1 MRRGVVRY
9 HGHMSASRL
18 FSPRSWPIVAKL
30 GAVLLLTAIA
40 PLALAVAFAGIES
53 RSALELKSRQNLELL
68 AGVTASR
75 LDQLISDTAG
85 TIRQIALDDAII
97 RLCDAAAAEDPS
109 RATQFQA
116 SVARKLNAVVSTNPD
131 HASIFVLNASGV
143 GIAATSARNIGADL
157 SFREYVR
164 TALQG
169 EMNISDLLVGSTSN
183 DPGVYFAS
191 PVQSRDAVVGA
202 VVLKLDGKRIWE
214 MINQV
219 RFGEHGYAML
229 VNGRNIVIAI
239 PNSAWLFHSTRPL
252 TPEQIALID
261 PKASYGLDTINVIP
275 VSDMTWHPA
284 TGTASFSAPLAL
296 GDSDETHW
304 VAGYHTMKT
313 RDWGVVVVEPAA
325 QFAAP
330 VASLLRTHAIIGVGV
345 AVIAALVAIGLAKNL
360 VRPLVEVTEAA
371 NRLAGGDMKARAPVH
386 ALDEVGALANAFNAM
401 VPRLEEHVTLKQAM
415 DVAVQVQ
422 QGLLPAGPPQH
433 PRLEIFGRS
442 IYCDA
447 TGGDY
452 YDFVDVKSLDD
463 AEGHRLLIAL
473 GDVMGHGI
481 GSALLMASCRGALR
495 AEAGD
500 AKNLADML
508 TRVNRVI
515 ASDSQHGLFITLA
528 LLELDPPT
536 AARPGIVRYASGGHD
551 PTTVLRPD
559 GTFIDLEGGG
569 IPIGIDATSE
579 YEEYRRDD
587 LRSGDLLFIGTDGI
601 WESRNPEGDMYGK
614 DRMREVIR
622 AHAHSPLDT
631 LGAAIEKDLITF
643 RNGTPQ
649 HDDVTYVAIRLR

>member
-1 MRRGVVRY
+1 MPR
-9 HGHMSASRL
+9 MSDNRL

-30 GAVLLLTAIA
+30 GVVLLLTAVA

-75 LDQLISDTAG
+75 LDQLINDTAA

-97 RLCDAAAAEDPS
+97 DLCEGAL
-109 RATQFQA
+109 ATPPDTAPFEA
-116 SVARKLNAVVSTNPD
+116 SVSRKLNAVVTTNPD
-131 HASIFVLNASGV
+131 HASIFVLNRAGV
-143 GIAATSARNIGADL
+143 GIAATSERNIGTDL
-157 SFREYVR
+157 SFREYVQK
-164 TALQG
+164 ALQG
-169 EMNISDLLVGSTSN
+169 EMNISDLLVGSTSH

-191 PVQSRDAVVGA
+191 PVKRADEVVGA
-202 VVLKLDGKRIWE
+202 VVLKLDGKRVWE
-214 MINQV
+214 MVDQV
-219 RFGEHGYAML
+219 RFGTHGYAML

-239 PNSAWLFHSTRPL
+239 PNPAWLFHSTRPL
-252 TPEQIALID
+252 TPEQVAQID
-261 PKASYGLDTINVIP
+261 PKASYGLETINVIP
-275 VSDMTWHPA
+275 VSDMQWHPA
-284 TGTASFSAPLAL
+284 TGTASFNAPLAL
-296 GDSDETHW
+296 GDSGETHW
-304 VAGYHTMKT
+304 VAGYQSMKS

-330 VASLLRTHAIIGVGV
+330 VASLLRTHAIIGIGV
-345 AVIAALVAIGLAKNL
+345 AVIAAFLAVGLAKSL
-360 VRPLVEVTEAA
+360 VRPLVRVTDAA
-371 NRLAGGDMKARAPVH
+371 NKLASGDMKARAPVY
-386 ALDEVGALANAFNAM
+386 ALDEIGALANAFNAM

-422 QGLLPAGPPQH
+422 QGLLPAGPPEH
-433 PRLEIFGRS
+433 PKLDIFGRS

-452 YDFVDVKSLDD
+452 YDFVDVKSVG
-463 AEGHRLLIAL
+463 AEGGHRLLIAL

-528 LLELDPPT
+528 ILELDPPT
-536 AARPGIVRYASGGHD
+536 SARPGSVRYASGGHD

-569 IPIGIDATSE
+569 IPLGIDATSE

-587 LRSGDLLFIGTDGI
+587 LRPGDLLFIGTDGI
-601 WESRNPEGDMYGK
+601 WESRNPAGEMYGK

-622 AHAHSPLDT
+622 AHANAPLGQ
-631 LGAAIEKDLITF
+631 LGEAMEKDLIAF
-643 RNGTPQ
+643 REGAPQ